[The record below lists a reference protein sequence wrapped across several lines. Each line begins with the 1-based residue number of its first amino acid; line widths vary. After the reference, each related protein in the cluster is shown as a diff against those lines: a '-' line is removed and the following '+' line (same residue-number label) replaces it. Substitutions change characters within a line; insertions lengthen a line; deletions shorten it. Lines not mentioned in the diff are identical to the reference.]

1 MAGRQ
6 DNVDK
11 NHHLYAK
18 QICWK
23 RNACEN
29 ADRTVKHMVART
41 DFMRKKTEANAK
53 WTTEVNFPV
62 DGARS
67 RPNFRQMDVPA
78 GTT

>member
-1 MAGRQ
+1 MVVDVGDTSSVVATGWSKQCTMAGRQ

-53 WTTEVNFPV
+53 
-62 DGARS
+62 
-67 RPNFRQMDVPA
+67 
-78 GTT
+78 